1 MRFNHEVPRRTP
13 GGADSDV
20 ILIDLQ
26 CRSARCAVIGPR
38 LPPSPDD
45 GQTEAMTMPFEFLDR
60 KQTKLTLRVVGAT
73 SWEVVHGFRYVD
85 QYDDDNMH
93 TVPDGF
99 GPTDLTSVPL
109 FLQWLVRSYG
119 KHTNAAL
126 VHDVY
131 WDDDV
136 PQATLRKANM
146 VFRHAMWE
154 SGVPWLRRWFMWSAV
169 TLAMLA
175 KTPLGAVRVG
185 AWALALVVASAGF
198 LASHDVVLSQDVC
211 KVAAVVV
218 GVIMVAAAMVGLFA
232 RTRTATDSPG
242 SKTALTK
249 ISRTVAVGAAGI
261 LIALAVFR
269 FVGASDVADNN
280 GGWLAV
286 AALAVGLLAWGDLI
300 AAGVFATIEVAI
312 IALPVAGIAVGLVL
326 YGALEGI
333 MIGVLKLGRLAKGA
347 SGRQPIGTLNP
358 LASRKLEATP
368 PPANATV
375 QASKL

>member
-1 MRFNHEVPRRTP
+1 
-13 GGADSDV
+13 
-20 ILIDLQ
+20 
-26 CRSARCAVIGPR
+26 
-38 LPPSPDD
+38 
-45 GQTEAMTMPFEFLDR
+45 MPFEFLDGE
-60 KQTKLTLRVVGAT
+60 QTKLTLRVVGAT

-85 QYDDDNMH
+85 QYDDDSAH

-131 WDDDV
+131 WGDRV

-154 SGVPWLRRWFMWSAV
+154 SDVPWLRRWFMWSAV
-169 TLAMLA
+169 TLAMLT

-185 AWALALVVASAGF
+185 TWALALTVASAGF
-198 LASHDVVLSQDVC
+198 LALHDVVLSLDLLM
-211 KVAAVVV
+211 VALPVLGVV
-218 GVIMVAAAMVGLFA
+218 IVAAALVGRFA
-232 RTRTATDSPG
+232 RSRTAADRGG
-242 SKTALTK
+242 SKSALSD
-249 ISRTVAVGAAGI
+249 ISRTAALGAAG
-261 LIALAVFR
+261 LFIALGVFG
-269 FVGASDVADNN
+269 FIGASDVAEKN
-280 GGWLAV
+280 GGWVAL
-286 AALAVGLLAWGDLI
+286 AALAVGLLMWGDLI

-312 IALPVAGIAVGLVL
+312 IALPVAAIAIGLVL

-333 MIGVLKLGRLAKGA
+333 MIGVLKLGRLAKSA
-347 SGRQPIGTLNP
+347 SGRQPVGTLNP
-358 LASRKLEATP
+358 LASKKLEASP
-368 PPANATV
+368 PPANATL